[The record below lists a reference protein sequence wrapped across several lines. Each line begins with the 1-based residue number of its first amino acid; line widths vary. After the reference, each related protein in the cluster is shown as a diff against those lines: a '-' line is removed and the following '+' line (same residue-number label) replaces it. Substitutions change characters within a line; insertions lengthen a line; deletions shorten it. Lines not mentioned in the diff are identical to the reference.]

1 MKVTLA
7 GYTIDVLNDK
17 VKTPETISAAYA
29 RISRSEKSLLD
40 LRKEAIDD
48 VKKSRE
54 SNSRIVFDMGHSSIA
69 EHVVFNFDIEDIS
82 RLAIEELESHR
93 LISVTEKSQRYVKF
107 ENNYYIPDELVN
119 LQDRLEYI
127 KYCNALFTLYQK
139 IIDENKYN
147 PKIYEDARYILPLA
161 TYTQLGLTI
170 NARELEYVIQ
180 CLNSSEFTEC
190 KELAQKLYNEVKD
203 IAPSLIRYT
212 KAKQRIKPKLDE
224 LFLMDRSYLVNE
236 SKVNLVPD
244 SNILPVHDTLK
255 YNLSVLKSLEPWESL
270 PREYEFSD
278 FIFVLKCSA
287 CAYGQLKRHRMM
299 SLLAERPKVDYP
311 KSVIPTSIE
320 KYRDRII
327 NIQFLFPQKN
337 SLFNSNCSPYRL
349 RNQHEY
355 TIAAKLNF
363 RELVHI
369 ARLRLDGH
377 AQWEIRN
384 LVKEMCQKVEE
395 LYPWTAMFLCGKD
408 KFQQTKSYFVSKY
421 LE

>member
-1 MKVTLA
+1 MKVTLS
-7 GYTIDVLNDK
+7 GYNIDVLNDK

-29 RISRSEKSLLD
+29 RISRSEKSLLE

-48 VKKSRE
+48 VEKARE

-69 EHVVFNFDIEDIS
+69 EHAVFNFDIEDIS
-82 RLAIEELESHR
+82 RLAVEELESHR

-107 ENNYYIPDELVN
+107 DDNYYIPGDLSSSKDEL
-119 LQDRLEYI
+119 EYH
-127 KYCNALFTLYQK
+127 KYCTSLFNLYQR
-139 IIDENKYN
+139 IIDENKDN
-147 PKIYEDARYILPLA
+147 PKIYEDARYILPLS
-161 TYTQLGLTI
+161 TYTQLGLTV
-170 NARELEYVIQ
+170 NARELEYIIQ

-190 KELAQKLYNEVKD
+190 KELAQKLYEEVKD
-203 IAPSLIRYT
+203 IAPSLIRYVDPKT
-212 KAKQRIKPKLDE
+212 KKQTKLDN
-224 LFLMDRSYLVNE
+224 LFSIDDMSIITDL
-236 SKVNLVPD
+236 KVNLVLGDMLP
-244 SNILPVHDTLK
+244 ILNTVEF
-255 YNLSVLKSLEPWESL
+255 NLEILKSLEPWESL
-270 PREYEFSD
+270 PREYEFSYFL
-278 FIFVLKCSA
+278 FILKCSS

-311 KSVIPTSIE
+311 KSIIPPSIAN
-320 KYRDRII
+320 YTDSII
-327 NIQFLFPQKN
+327 RSQFLLPQKN